1 MWLVEYYGV
10 IHRVAWYLSITV
22 SVVVLFFL
30 VAAIT
35 VRVWRDRMD
44 QRHRRL
50 LKRWKKRFAAGL
62 EGSTAEDGTPSDRKP
77 GDAPFVEQRLALR
90 AWLERLDEST
100 PEEQTRLVRLGRD
113 MGLGGVALK
122 HLSGTLED
130 QLLACR
136 VLGYVHGTDREEA
149 RRSSREKLE
158 YFRNDANP
166 YLSLAAHEALIR
178 RDPRRYLPEFL
189 ADLRESRGVHHHMAA
204 RMFERLDDVDLSDP
218 MVTFMREADLA
229 DQAWMILL
237 LTFAD
242 PKDYRGFLGEIL
254 DASDHEE
261 LRARAL
267 RLVRRTGGT
276 EHKRRVLDALE
287 DEAWFVRL
295 QAAITLGAIGG
306 PEDAPA
312 LVPLLEDRE
321 WWVRCRA
328 AQALRRLSESTTDDL
343 KKLRGEMTDDYARDI
358 LTQVMAE

>member
-1 MWLVEYYGV
+1 MWLVQYYGV
-10 IHRVAWYLSITV
+10 IHRAAWYLSVTV
-22 SVVVLFFL
+22 SLVVLFFL
-30 VAAIT
+30 VVAIG

-44 QRHRRL
+44 ERHRRL
-50 LKRWKKRFAAGL
+50 LKRWKQRFVGGF
-62 EGSTAEDGTPSDRKP
+62 EQSIPDDGTPSARELAA
-77 GDAPFVEQRLALR
+77 APFVEQRLALR
-90 AWLERLDEST
+90 AWLERLDESP
-100 PEEQTRLVRLGRD
+100 PEERTRLVRLARRL
-113 MGLGGVALK
+113 GLAGAARE

-136 VLGYVHGTDREEA
+136 VLGYVHGTEREES
-149 RRSSREKLE
+149 RGSSREKLE

-189 ADLRESRGVHHHMAA
+189 DDLRETREVHHHMAA

-218 MVTFMREADLA
+218 LVRFMREADLT

-237 LTFAD
+237 LKFVD
-242 PKDYRGFLGEIL
+242 PKDYRGYLGEIL
-254 DASDHEE
+254 AASDHAE

-267 RLVRRTGGT
+267 RLVRWTGGT
-276 EHKRRVLDALE
+276 RHKRLVLDALE

-295 QAAITLGAIGG
+295 QAAITLGEIGG

-321 WWVRCRA
+321 WWVRYRA
-328 AQALRRLSESTTDDL
+328 AQALRRLSESTMGDL